1 MATPQT
7 FTMASRPATYP
18 SLWSRPPHQ
27 LWGRILLTDPC
38 PPGLGPVCRLRGFAT
53 GSLSLHLLV
62 SIAGPRPSG
71 SPSLSRRC
79 QGCSR
84 PPRRLPDQ
92 ASLIFTSLLRQAHS
106 GVLSSPPGHMAPR
119 GARRYRNKTSSS
131 SERCAVW
138 LCSEPSARHAALT
151 SVDGAADLLPLV
163 PRVRLSSSPGL
174 GSRPY
179 LPRNSCAA
187 RSTSWPRLD
196 QCSDSS
202 FETPSMAK

>member
-92 ASLIFTSLLRQAHS
+92 ASLIYTSLLRQAHS

-119 GARRYRNKTSSS
+119 GARRYRHKSQGLPTVLCMDLTPHLAGSS
-131 SERCAVW
+131 R
-138 LCSEPSARHAALT
+138 ARRGLLARGRASVIPWARLPGAQLWALT
-151 SVDGAADLLPLV
+151 IQV
-163 PRVRLSSSPGL
+163 
-174 GSRPY
+174 
-179 LPRNSCAA
+179 
-187 RSTSWPRLD
+187 
-196 QCSDSS
+196 
-202 FETPSMAK
+202 